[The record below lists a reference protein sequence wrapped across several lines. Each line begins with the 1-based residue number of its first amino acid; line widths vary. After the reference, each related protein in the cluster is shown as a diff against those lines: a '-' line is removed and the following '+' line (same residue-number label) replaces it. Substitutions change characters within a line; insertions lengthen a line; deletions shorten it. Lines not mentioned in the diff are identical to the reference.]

1 MFDLFKSP
9 PFRDAKLGEFVRARA
24 HWRGSL
30 SLDANS
36 AAPLVLVGDRSQPDP
51 RALSLA
57 RDLPQLSQRLRP
69 AIAQALF
76 EHYQPYAE
84 AVAVGEVPPPAVSV
98 PPIVSPAYV
107 WPHVTLLF
115 ASVTRLDGALT
126 AELGYSVA
134 WDDEHTLG
142 ARLRDGELLE
152 LCGSVLA
159 P

>member
-1 MFDLFKSP
+1 MFGLFKSH
-9 PFRDAKLGEFVRARA
+9 PFRDAQLGEFVRSRA
-24 HWRGSL
+24 HWRGAL
-30 SLDANS
+30 SLDAS
-36 AAPLVLVGDRSQPDP
+36 TAAPLVLAGDRSQPDP

-84 AVAVGEVPPPAVSV
+84 AVADGDVPPPAVGLL
-98 PPIVSPAYV
+98 PITSPADV

-115 ASVTRLDGALT
+115 ASVTPMDGALT

-134 WDDEHTLG
+134 WDEEHTLG

>member
-1 MFDLFKSP
+1 MFGLFKSH
-9 PFRDAKLGEFVRARA
+9 PFRDSQLGELVRSRG

-30 SLDANS
+30 TLGTNS
-36 AAPLVLVGDRSQPDP
+36 AAPLVLAGDRSQPDP
-51 RALSLA
+51 QALSLA
-57 RDLPQLSQRLRP
+57 RELPQTARLLRP

-84 AVAVGEVPPPAVSV
+84 AMADSQAPSQATGLQ
-98 PPIVSPAYV
+98 PIASPAEV
-107 WPHVTLLF
+107 WPHVALLF
-115 ASVTRLDGALT
+115 VSVTPLDGALT

-134 WDDEHTLG
+134 WDEEHTLG
-142 ARLRDGELLE
+142 ARLRDGRLLE